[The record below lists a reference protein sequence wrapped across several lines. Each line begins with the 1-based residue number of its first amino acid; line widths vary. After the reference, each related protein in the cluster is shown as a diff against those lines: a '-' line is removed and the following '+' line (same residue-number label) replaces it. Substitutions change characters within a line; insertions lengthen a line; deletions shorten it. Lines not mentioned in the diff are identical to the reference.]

1 MIATDTG
8 PVDVSAVLTPPDGPG
23 DVAAVLNGPP
33 VPDVIIIPPPPTP
46 VDDAE
51 LGRRQT
57 NDIG

>member
-1 MIATDTG
+1 
-8 PVDVSAVLTPPDGPG
+8 
-23 DVAAVLNGPP
+23 VLNGPP

-51 LGRRQT
+51 LNRRQT